1 MGLSHKFSR
10 PLLIYDDKCYSCTK
24 FAKAAGILSRG
35 RIRTVGHYYSK
46 EAIEAKKIIFP
57 VDYDPTNMF
66 WLINKKGAYGARSG
80 LVQVAKEIIIG
91 LFKGR
96 DSIYSIAGLTTDD
109 NCDSNLFYT
118 SFLRTIPKTEVP
130 PKQSI

>member
-24 FAKAAGILSRG
+24 FDKAAGILSRG

-46 EAIEAKKIIFP
+46 EAIEAKKIIIN
-57 VDYDPTNMF
+57 VNSDPNNMIM
-66 WLINKKGAYGARSG
+66 LINKKGTYGARTC

-91 LFKGR
+91 LFKRR
-96 DSIYSIAGLTTDD
+96 DSKSYGND
-109 NCDSNLFYT
+109 NDNNNSNPNNLDLACEYKDRMT
-118 SFLRTIPKTEVP
+118 SCGP
-130 PKQSI
+130 